1 MTDAIVIQGLRKAY
15 RHILAVDGLSL
26 AVPQGQHLALLG
38 PNGAGK
44 TTTINVLLG
53 LRPPDTGS
61 ATLFGQNPRSALN
74 AGLIG
79 VMQQEIGLPPRVTVR
94 ELIRFARAV
103 FPTPLPYAEIVTQ
116 TGLSGLDKQRVDQL
130 SGGQRQRVRF
140 AMALAG
146 DPKLLVLDEPTAGLD
161 VEARREFWDGLSAA
175 GRTVVFSTHY
185 LDEADRFAD
194 RIVVMNHGRIVADG
208 TGEDIKKGGDLE
220 DAFLALVS
228 GKLA

>member
-1 MTDAIVIQGLRKAY
+1 MTDAIVIHGLRKAY
-15 RHILAVDGLSL
+15 RHVIAVDGLSL
-26 AVPQGQHLALLG
+26 TVPQGQHLALLG

-53 LRPPDTGS
+53 LLPPDAGT
-61 ATLFGQNPRSALN
+61 AALFGQDPRPALR
-74 AGLIG
+74 AGLVG
-79 VMQQEIGLPPRVTVR
+79 VMQQDIGMPPRVTVR

-103 FPTPLPYAEIVTQ
+103 YPAPLPYDDIVAQ
-116 TGLSGLDKQRVDQL
+116 TGLTGLDRQRVDRL

-208 TGEDIKKGGDLE
+208 TGEAIKKGGDLE

-228 GKLA
+228 GRLA